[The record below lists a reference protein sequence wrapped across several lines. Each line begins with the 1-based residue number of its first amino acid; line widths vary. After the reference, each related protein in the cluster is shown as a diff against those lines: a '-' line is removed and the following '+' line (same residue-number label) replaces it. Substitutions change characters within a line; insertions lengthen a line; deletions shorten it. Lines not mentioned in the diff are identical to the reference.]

1 MKNRRE
7 YHYYILALMMLC
19 ALLLAVSDMDYNSIF
34 VDEAFHIVV
43 GHQVLRGEAC
53 PSCPYVTGSIF
64 IHPIIAAVGD
74 SMGGLHGARFMNT
87 LLGLGAALF
96 IYLTARLLFDRRTG
110 LIAFAIFVF
119 SGQALYLMKLATY
132 DMTAAFFL
140 SLAFLLVVA
149 SEKVV
154 SELGCNLLLLA
165 GTVALF
171 AASITKYL
179 VPVFIPVFMLFILWR
194 LGFWRAL
201 YGSFVPLAA
210 LLIVYYF
217 GAVYP
222 VKEGLF
228 GTVENSRVSFR
239 VPFVTLFDWTIRWIA
254 LALLLAIFGLF
265 RGGRGRTVLVL
276 IGMSTPILLVH
287 LLSGAE
293 QSLNKNVIFSL
304 VFLAPAGALGVDHLA
319 SIFSVRSESQ
329 AVRSFFTVTILIIAA
344 VYGLHNLNWLERQY
358 PDVNPVIEFFRENGH
373 DGMTVVSN
381 GYDDLIYRYSLP
393 EYPNAR
399 YLHITS
405 VTAAVR
411 ASEGAGGYS
420 DDGFDSGSDF
430 DSGIEQNSAG
440 EPVSDK
446 HDSGGLVA
454 GMTHSDKADFI
465 LCMDTY
471 YGKQFPCT
479 DYDEYIGDDYEMLEV
494 VIMPLSWGSTD
505 AKILGRR

>member
-1 MKNRRE
+1 MKHKRE
-7 YHYYILALMMLC
+7 YHYYLLALMILC
-19 ALLLAVSDMDYNSIF
+19 ALLVTVSDLDYNSIF

-64 IHPIIAAVGD
+64 IHPIIAAFGD
-74 SMGGLHGARFMNT
+74 MMGGLHGARFMNT
-87 LLGLGAALF
+87 LLGLLSALF
-96 IYLTARLLFDRRTG
+96 VYLTARLLFNRRTG
-110 LIAFAIFVF
+110 LIAFAVFIF

-132 DMTAAFFL
+132 DMAAVFFL

-149 SEKVV
+149 SERAA

-179 VPVFIPVFMLFILWR
+179 VPVFIPAFMLFILWR

-210 LLIVYYF
+210 LLIVYYL

-222 VKEGLF
+222 VREGLF

-254 LALLLAIFGLF
+254 LALLLAVFGLF
-265 RGGRGRTVLVL
+265 RRGKGRAVLVL

-304 VFLAPAGALGVDHLA
+304 VFLAPAGALGVNHLA
-319 SIFSVRSESQ
+319 SIFSMRSDSR

-344 VYGLHNLNWLERQY
+344 VYGLHNLNWLEKQY
-358 PDVNPVIEFFRENGH
+358 PNVDPVIEFFRNNGH

-405 VTAAVR
+405 VAASAHHANGAATGTA
-411 ASEGAGGYS
+411 G
-420 DDGFDSGSDF
+420 
-430 DSGIEQNSAG
+430 
-440 EPVSDK
+440 
-446 HDSGGLVA
+446 
-454 GMTHSDKADFI
+454 SDKADFI

-479 DYDEYIGDDYEMLEV
+479 DYDEYIDDDYELLT
-494 VIMPLSWGSTD
+494 VITMPLSWGSTD